1 MATRSKA
8 IRLVPARRSAGNAY
22 QVFLD
27 ALSNLNTRTNYVYFF
42 SQFREALKLSESCN
56 ELLEMD
62 SRELE
67 DKIVEYIKQMTTK
80 RGASSAA
87 VKITLTSIR
96 KFYIENRQE
105 SRLNWS
111 WLRNRIPKGNGT
123 VKDRDYTKE
132 ELVKMWEQSDIRKK
146 AILALFMTGVR
157 KGGVPDLRVGS
168 LEKITRYKDKDE
180 KQHDLEH
187 HIYKVNIYEG
197 SDEEYYSFLTP
208 SGAKA
213 IDRYLEARTAAGE
226 KVTANSPLVRDVF
239 DSAKKN
245 ADQPKP
251 VTLDALDMLFMRL
264 TRSVGIR
271 PKKKEGKRRQDRH
284 ELMLFHGIRKYVN
297 HALVNSGVDVIAKEL
312 LIGHSPPGLEGS
324 YLRLTEA
331 ELLRQFLKAV
341 PALSL
346 SQEHELREQVD
357 QLRIEVADIDVL
369 KVAYNELKQQKEQD
383 EGYIAH
389 LQEAW
394 EEHQKRQAEER
405 KQLADAIRQ
414 SQQAVAELRATM
426 EEKLREREK
435 REKKNRGRG

>member
-1 MATRSKA
+1 MATRSRAKNVA
-8 IRLVPARRSAGNAY
+8 VRRHTGNAY
-22 QVFLD
+22 QIFLD
-27 ALSNLNTRTNYVYFF
+27 ALSNPNTRTNYVYFF
-42 SQFREALKLSESCN
+42 SQFRQALKLSESCN

-62 SRELE
+62 GRELE
-67 DKIVEYIKQMTTK
+67 DFIVEYIKDMTK

-96 KFYIENRQE
+96 KFFIENRSE
-105 SRLNWS
+105 SRLNWA

-123 VKDRDYTKE
+123 VKDRDYTKA
-132 ELVKMWEQSDIRKK
+132 ELVKMWDQSDIRKK
-146 AILALFMTGVR
+146 AILALFMSGVR
-157 KGGVPDLRVGS
+157 KGAVPDLRVGS

-187 HIYKVNIYEG
+187 HIYKLTVYEG
-197 SDEEYYSFLTP
+197 SDEEYYSFVTP

-213 IDRYLEARTAAGE
+213 IDRYLEARTTAGE
-226 KVTANSPLVRDVF
+226 TITANSPLIRDVF

-245 ADQPKP
+245 ADEPKP

-271 PKKKEGKRRQDRH
+271 PKEKEGKRQSRH

-297 HALVNSGVDVIAKEL
+297 HALLNSGVDVIAKEL

-357 QLRIEVADIDVL
+357 QLRIEVADMNVL
-369 KVAYNELKQQKEQD
+369 KAAYSELKAQ
-383 EGYIAH
+383 
-389 LQEAW
+389 
-394 EEHQKRQAEER
+394 HQKQQEDSARLASQVSGLQDMIETTIRRAYSPER
-405 KQLADAIRQ
+405 ER
-414 SQQAVAELRATM
+414 SRHHV
-426 EEKLREREK
+426 EKLMRSAKQR
-435 REKKNRGRG
+435 RRGE